1 MTNLQINETNKSLS
15 ELIFDY
21 DNNSPIIILNTQKA
35 ENSEVIRSILF
46 STAKIGKETDTKE
59 FTENN
64 WADIANATKDL
75 AEKNILFANLNNDSI
90 ETIISKIKQNKL
102 EVKNVLVDNIER
114 LKSYDNYAELELFL
128 IDSGADVIALK
139 N

>member
-15 ELIFDY
+15 ELISDY
-21 DNNSPIIILNTQKA
+21 DNNSPIIILNTQKE

-46 STAKIGKETDTKE
+46 STAKINKDADTKE

-102 EVKNVLVDNIER
+102 EVKKVLVDNIEK
-114 LKSYDNYAELELFL
+114 LKSYNNYAELELFL
-128 IDSGADVIALK
+128 INSGADVIALK